1 MIGDLSRYAGREQA
15 YVKHFL
21 LGEYLE
27 IFAHKIGS
35 AYSEIAYVDGFA
47 GPWQNSGEAFEDTSF
62 GIALAAL
69 TRAKATWKELGRNFK
84 VSAYLVEQN
93 PTAYVNLQSVRA
105 LFPNVEIKTY
115 SGSFINRAPELL
127 KDIPDRAFAFLF
139 IDPKGW
145 AVDMQRIGP
154 LLRRPNSEVV
164 FNFMFDFINRFAELP
179 KPQVAASLNRLLVT
193 PGWRARLAATPKE
206 GMSQADHRKAVLV
219 DAFAATLRSLGG
231 YAHVAETTILR
242 PTQERPLYSL
252 VYGTRSVTGLEVFRD
267 CQIKALREQSQ
278 VRGVAKLNAVAAAS
292 RQNELFG
299 SLSDMTPDPTTD
311 FLHGE
316 RRAAGE
322 VLLNL
327 VPTAPDVVRWAEV
340 WPQVLA
346 RVIVTRA
353 QVNAL
358 AADLRKSGALTF
370 PDWEARKRVPGDGYR
385 LFRP

>member
-1 MIGDLSRYAGREQA
+1 MKEQWL
-15 YVKHFL
+15 K
-21 LGEYLE
+21 
-27 IFAHKIGS
+27 
-35 AYSEIAYVDGFA
+35 
-47 GPWQNSGEAFEDTSF
+47 N
-62 GIALAAL
+62 ALI
-69 TRAKATWKELGRNFK
+69 
-84 VSAYLVEQN
+84 
-93 PTAYVNLQSVRA
+93 RA

-139 IDPKGW
+139 VDPKGW

-179 KPQVAASLNRLLVT
+179 KPQVAASLDRLLVT

-231 YAHVAETTILR
+231 YAHVAETTVLR